1 MSYSAKAKGIIEITS
16 IPGKMTANL
25 VTSLKLYTLIKTGST
40 NQLLTKF
47 LLVLFMDSD
56 EKIRAHLVSVWREG
70 GSIISIGGKEGMLFL
85 TDKHLMFVRKTER
98 MKKWWKATVT
108 RQVVTLI
115 QNGDVMIT
123 HDGYNEDD
131 LRIDLENTK
140 KTSEVSFNNILS
152 LGMEK
157 KIWGNVLKMEIL
169 EEGKKKEYQYAV
181 VQDWVQYPLKDPTR
195 FLKVNWTSF
204 IDFIKSR
211 QQITE

>member
-1 MSYSAKAKGIIEITS
+1 MSKNKA
-16 IPGKMTANL
+16 
-25 VTSLKLYTLIKTGST
+25 LIKMGST

-56 EKIRAHLVSVWREG
+56 EKIRAHIVSVWREG
-70 GSIISIGGKEGMLFL
+70 GSFMSIGGKEGMLFL

-108 RQVVTLI
+108 RQVVRLI

-131 LRIDLENTK
+131 LMIDLENK
-140 KTSEVSFNNILS
+140 KKSSEVTFNNILS
-152 LGMEK
+152 LDIEK
-157 KIWGNVLKMEIL
+157 KIWGNVLKIKLIE

-195 FLKVNWTSF
+195 FLKVDWTSF
-204 IDFIKSR
+204 VDFIKSR

>member
-1 MSYSAKAKGIIEITS
+1 M
-16 IPGKMTANL
+16 
-25 VTSLKLYTLIKTGST
+25 V
-40 NQLLTKF
+40 F
-47 LLVLFMDSD
+47 D
-56 EKIRAHLVSVWREG
+56 EKIHTHLMSVWRESKSFFG
-70 GSIISIGGKEGMLFL
+70 VGGKEGMLLL
-85 TDKHLMFVRKTER
+85 TDNHFIFLKRTER

-108 RQVVTLI
+108 RQVVRLI
-115 QNGDVMIT
+115 QNSDVMIT

-152 LGMEK
+152 LDIEK
-157 KIWGNVLKMEIL
+157 KTWGNVLKMKVV

-195 FLKVNWTSF
+195 FLKVNWNSF
-204 IDFIKSR
+204 VDFIKSR